1 KPNRLFRGS
10 TSLNVQNRQNER
22 RVNRRC
28 KMSRKG
34 TIAFVALTVIL
45 SAGLSFANPST
56 STKGMDVTQQIH
68 HEIVTLPFS
77 GIWDWIDAD
86 LRSSGTV
93 VLSGEVTSPVT
104 RSEIESRMR
113 HIESVSNVVNDIKV
127 LPLSGFDN
135 QIRMS
140 VYRSL
145 FNFNSQ
151 LSKYAMG
158 ANPSISIIVENGKVT
173 LKGFVS
179 NPMDKQLAGMAANRV
194 FGVFSLNN
202 ELQIR

>member
-1 KPNRLFRGS
+1 
-10 TSLNVQNRQNER
+10 
-22 RVNRRC
+22 
-28 KMSRKG
+28 MIRKG
-34 TIAFVALTVIL
+34 TIAFVALTLIL
-45 SAGLSFANPST
+45 SAGLVHA
-56 STKGMDVTQQIH
+56 DVTQQIH
-68 HEIVTLPFS
+68 REIVTLPYS

-86 LRSSGTV
+86 LRSDGTV

-104 RSEIESRMR
+104 KSDIESRLR

-135 QIRMS
+135 QIRMG

-158 ANPSISIIVENGKVT
+158 ANPSIHIIVENGKVT
-173 LKGFVS
+173 LKGVVS
-179 NPMDKQLAGMAANRV
+179 NAMDKQLAGMAANRV
-194 FGVFSLNN
+194 FGVFSVAN
-202 ELQIR
+202 ELEIS